1 MKKLLGFSLIMLFV
15 ITTTNSL
22 KAAVNPPDGNNSH
35 FDFSKTSK
43 VLADPADPIVKKP
56 DDAQIRWADDKI
68 IYDGQV
74 YVNDWEALELGIDN
88 DAIDVDY
95 FAGDTLRAVVAC
107 PDSVVRIFRSNDNG
121 LTWEY
126 VHEIGF
132 GFDNITEPKIV
143 HGTDSTYHVFVRYL
157 HNQDRLYTLAFK
169 TSNDESILGT
179 GQYVSGDDSVKNYS
193 VCTNRRSF
201 HDYSIFVA
209 YHRGLGGRGEDQI
222 MFSRTIDQGENWSAP
237 TILQWRGSG
246 FPDITYGNDNI
257 LYETF
262 IFLPDTVGEEKNYNV
277 YARRSL
283 NFGGSWYGSELISLE
298 DSFPKMGPQ
307 IAAAYDGSGDAWIIW
322 PRQDLYTTYDDW
334 GLRWSWSTDTGATW
348 SSPAWVN
355 SIPDSN
361 EVLPS
366 IAVNDAYNSISR
378 NPQVSF
384 IRCLHNWSGKLW
396 VRSFYW
402 EDGDNSWSLD
412 SCRADSGAVATRPVA
427 AFASAGTPAVAY
439 VGENSENVYFDS
451 WGNVPPGLEEDN
463 DITVSNGQIE
473 CSLDCNVILG
483 TTTLKYTLLKKTT
496 VDISL
501 VNILGQKVSSLES
514 GEKDSGEHTISISA
528 ENLSQGI
535 YYIVIETDK
544 GQKGIAK
551 AAVLK

>member
-1 MKKLLGFSLIMLFV
+1 MKKILGFSLILLFV
-15 ITTTNSL
+15 LTTSNSL
-22 KAAVNPPDGNNSH
+22 KAAVNSPDGKNSH
-35 FDFSKTSK
+35 LDFSKTSK

-132 GFDNITEPKIV
+132 SFDNITEPKIV

-157 HNQDRLYTLAFK
+157 YNQDRLYTLAFK
-169 TSNDESILGT
+169 TNNDESISGT

-209 YHRGLGGRGEDQI
+209 YQRGLGGRGEDQI
-222 MFSRTIDQGENWSAP
+222 MFSRTTDQGENWSAP
-237 TILQWRGSG
+237 TTLQWSGSG
-246 FPDITYGNDNI
+246 SPDITYGNDNT
-257 LYETF
+257 LHETF
-262 IFLPDTVGEEKNYNV
+262 IWLSDNVGEEKDYNLR
-277 YARRSL
+277 ARRSL
-283 NFGGSWYGSELISLE
+283 DFAATWDTSKSIVV
-298 DSFPKMGPQ
+298 DTFPKMGPQ
-307 IAAAYDGSGDAWIIW
+307 IAAAYDGSGDVWIIW
-322 PRQDLYTTYDDW
+322 PRKDLFTPNDDW
-334 GLRWSWSTDTGATW
+334 GLRWSWSIDTGEVW

-355 SIPDSN
+355 SEVDSN

-366 IAVNDAYNSISR
+366 IAINDAYNSVNRI
-378 NPQVSF
+378 PQVSF

-402 EDGDNSWSLD
+402 EDDDSSWSLD

-427 AFASAGTPAVAY
+427 AFASEVGIPAVAY

-451 WGNVPPGLEEDN
+451 WGNSGIEEDN
-463 DITVSNGQIE
+463 DIAVSNGQID
-473 CSLDCNVILG
+473 CSLDCNIILG
-483 TTTLKYTLLKKTT
+483 ATTLKYTLPKKTN

-514 GEKDSGEHTISISA
+514 GEKDSGEHTISVSA

-535 YYIVIETDK
+535 YYIVIETDN